1 MGHSLPLHDHP
12 TGPVAASWLVSCLL
26 HAGLAF
32 AAVLFV
38 QRMQLAA
45 QSEPFQWDV
54 AVVATLPT
62 SVKATPSAQPTA
74 PPTPA
79 LRQSTPPAKAV
90 RPTIEPVEPATM
102 KPATPSVPTATAESD
117 PESYQD
123 QLLHTELRPSSAAA
137 PLSTEP
143 PPDIVPQHLLA
154 PLPKQETPPID
165 HSTAPPDSQATTDS
179 SLESLSPT
187 AAPFP
192 STNQLKLARADYG
205 WLAVLMTQWIEDL
218 NKRYPAMLRTEG
230 AQGKVTLTAM
240 LHENGLLSDVR
251 VVKSSGHAAL
261 DQVAVEDVRN
271 GPPIT
276 LSRPL
281 DRAQM
286 PVKFSISYDLKTA
299 R

>member
-1 MGHSLPLHDHP
+1 MGHSLPLHDHL
-12 TGPVAASWLVSCLL
+12 TGPVAASWLISCLL
-26 HAGLAF
+26 HAGVAI
-32 AAVLFV
+32 AAILLV
-38 QRMQLAA
+38 RHIQLAPQA
-45 QSEPFQWDV
+45 EPFQWDV
-54 AVVATLPT
+54 AVVATLSTPM
-62 SVKATPSAQPTA
+62 KAAPSAQPTA

-79 LRQSTPPAKAV
+79 RRQSTPLAKAV
-90 RPTIEPVEPATM
+90 RPTIEPVEPATTN
-102 KPATPSVPTATAESD
+102 PVTPSVPTAPAESD
-117 PESYQD
+117 PESYQEP
-123 QLLHTELRPSSAAA
+123 LLHTELMPLSAAA
-137 PLSTEP
+137 SLSTEP
-143 PPDIVPQHLLA
+143 PPDIVPQHLSA
-154 PLPKQETPPID
+154 TLPKQETPPIN

-230 AQGKVTLTAM
+230 MQGKVTLAAI
-240 LHENGLLSDVR
+240 LHEDGLLSDVR
-251 VVKSSGHAAL
+251 IVKSSGHAAL
-261 DQVAVEDVRN
+261 DQVAVEDVTN

-276 LSRPL
+276 LIHPL
-281 DRAQM
+281 NRTRM

>member
-1 MGHSLPLHDHP
+1 MGHSVPLPHSS

-45 QSEPFQWDV
+45 QTEPFQWDV
-54 AVVATLPT
+54 AVVTTLST
-62 SVKATPSAQPTA
+62 SVKATPFAQPTA

-79 LRQSTPPAKAV
+79 LRQSTPPAKAA
-90 RPTIEPVEPATM
+90 RPTVEPVESATM
-102 KPATPSVPTATAESD
+102 KLATPPVPVAPAESD

-123 QLLHTELRPSSAAA
+123 QLFDTELRPSNAA
-137 PLSTEP
+137 PSLSTEP
-143 PPDIVPQHLLA
+143 PPDIVPQHLSA
-154 PLPKQETPPID
+154 TLPKQETPPID

-187 AAPFP
+187 VAPVP
-192 STNQLKLARADYG
+192 STNQLKLAKSDYG
-205 WLAVLMTQWIEDL
+205 WLAVLMAQWIEDL
-218 NKRYPAMLRTEG
+218 NKRYPVMLRTEG
-230 AQGKVTLTAM
+230 VQGKVTLTAI
-240 LHENGLLSDVR
+240 LHEDGLLSDVR

-261 DQVAVEDVRN
+261 DQVAVEDVTK
-271 GPPIT
+271 GPLIT

-286 PVKFSISYDLKTA
+286 PVRFSISYDLKTTH
-299 R
+299 

>member
-1 MGHSLPLHDHP
+1 MGNSVPLPNSP
-12 TGPVAASWLVSCLL
+12 IGPVAASWVVSCLL

-38 QRMQLAA
+38 QRIQLAA
-45 QSEPFQWDV
+45 QTEPFQWDV
-54 AVVATLPT
+54 AVVSTLST

-79 LRQSTPPAKAV
+79 LRQSTPPAKAA
-90 RPTIEPVEPATM
+90 RPTVDPVEPATM
-102 KPATPSVPTATAESD
+102 KPATLPVPAATAESD
-117 PESYQD
+117 PQSYQD
-123 QLLHTELRPSSAAA
+123 QLLHTELRPSSAA
-137 PLSTEP
+137 PSLSTEP
-143 PPDIVPQHLLA
+143 PPDIVPQHLSA
-154 PLPKQETPPID
+154 TLPKQETPPID
-165 HSTAPPDSQATTDS
+165 HSTAPPDSQAPTDS

-187 AAPFP
+187 VAPFA
-192 STNQLKLARADYG
+192 STNQLKLAKSDYG
-205 WLAVLMTQWIEDL
+205 WLAVLMAQWIEDL

-230 AQGKVTLTAM
+230 VQGKVTLTAM

-261 DQVAVEDVRN
+261 DQIAVEDVTN
-271 GPPIT
+271 GHPIA

-286 PVKFSISYDLKTA
+286 PVRFSISYDLKSA